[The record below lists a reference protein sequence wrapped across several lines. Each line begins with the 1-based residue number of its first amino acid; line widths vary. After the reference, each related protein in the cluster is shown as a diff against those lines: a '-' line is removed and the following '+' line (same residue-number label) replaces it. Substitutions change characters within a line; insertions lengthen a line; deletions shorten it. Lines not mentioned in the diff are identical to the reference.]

1 MTQQFMGQVNMFGF
15 PFAPRYWALC
25 NGQLMAMNQNMA
37 LFSLLGTQYGGDGK
51 STFALPN
58 LQSASPVGAGSSA
71 APVWQPAPYAQG
83 TVAGVETVTLTA
95 ANVPI
100 HVHNLM
106 ATIAAGAD
114 GDPVDGELLGT
125 STKPIYVKTG
135 SGMALQGG
143 PLGGNASLPHPNMQ
157 PFLVVNM
164 CIALSGV
171 YPSKN

>member
-25 NGQLMAMNQNMA
+25 NGQLMSTSQNAA
-37 LFSLLGTQYGGDGK
+37 LFSLLGTTYGGNG
-51 STFALPN
+51 TTNFALPN
-58 LQSASPVGAGSSA
+58 LQSASPVNAGPSA
-71 APVWQPAPYAQG
+71 DAKWLPDPYTQG
-83 TVAGVETVTLTA
+83 VVAGVETVTLSA
-95 ANVPI
+95 ANIPI

-106 ATIAAGAD
+106 ATITAGAD
-114 GDPVDGELLGT
+114 GDPLDGELLGT
-125 STKPIYVKTG
+125 STKPIYVKTNNG
-135 SGMALQGG
+135 LPLQGG

-164 CIALSGV
+164 CIALAGI